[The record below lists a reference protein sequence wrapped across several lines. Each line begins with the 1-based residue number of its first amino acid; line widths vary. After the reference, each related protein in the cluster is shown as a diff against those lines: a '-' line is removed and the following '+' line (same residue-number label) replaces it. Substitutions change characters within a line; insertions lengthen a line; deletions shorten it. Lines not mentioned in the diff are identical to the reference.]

1 MEACQHQD
9 TALWVVN
16 ISLSNRSILVSLHV
30 ELQMCKLQQAKLGV
44 VTSLQ
49 QDVWEQATLKMC
61 KYSNKIIVASSRSRF
76 SSQLWMAKWHD

>member
-16 ISLSNRSILVSLHV
+16 ISLRNRSVLVSLHV
-30 ELQMCKLQQAKLGV
+30 ELQMCKLQQVKLGV

-49 QDVWEQATLKMC
+49 QDV
-61 KYSNKIIVASSRSRF
+61 
-76 SSQLWMAKWHD
+76 